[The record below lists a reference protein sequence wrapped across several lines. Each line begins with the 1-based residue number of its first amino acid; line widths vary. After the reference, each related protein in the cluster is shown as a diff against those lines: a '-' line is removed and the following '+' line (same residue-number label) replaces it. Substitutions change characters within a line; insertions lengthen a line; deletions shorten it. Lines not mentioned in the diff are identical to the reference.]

1 MSLGEGGIDSQIQ
14 DRMDTY
20 RGNPKALQKAYGI
33 GKQTIDLLAL
43 QKLNTERKQAAAAMQ
58 ATQQQQPGTIAE
70 QREAEAL
77 ELIKGEMNGTL
88 GELTGRT
95 AGTLNQKQKQQQQNM
110 QRMAKGASGPPAG
123 IAGLPGLSGR
133 PQARP
138 AMPPQAQGLAGAR
151 MAQAATQPGGP
162 RRMAQGGIVGFAAG
176 KKVTLSEDQKKKA
189 RELYGDKYDRIIGNL
204 LKMDADNPS
213 AALILG
219 QLGDSVQ
226 SSKISRFF
234 GNSPPGTQQTDVG
247 RRNKLESEVREKYGI
262 FTGPEGLFRSQ
273 SDAQGDYA
281 NDVLSKVREL
291 DDDTL
296 QELLGANFTSG
307 MSTLALSALP
317 VLPDTTETGVDPT
330 VDLSVDPTVDSEAG
344 DDLDITNI
352 GNVGR
357 EPTDFFANIDMEYDP
372 APVPEADK
380 SKLEAATAAM
390 TAGAKNVPTRRT
402 VGDLEGAPL
411 EFVEAPYDETGKEM
425 LGELTTQFRTDAKG
439 DPISSL
445 DAARKSSD
453 IYEGRAD
460 KAATYDQQEADLRA
474 LQSETLDPD
483 RMAKL
488 ARMQTLAGGRF
499 GSGGIGSEY
508 VKAELAK
515 DKRRNTGLEGIRS
528 IQDTGVNVDQVASGR
543 GQVAGENAATRTENR
558 KTAGLSGMRGLLA
571 DQDRRAEQ
579 GQVEANKINIANFSY
594 QTAISENDFKAAA
607 GAIRDQNS
615 AFRTIVELEQDTI
628 DNTVKINLQ
637 NTEEENEARRFRIE
651 KQLEVAV
658 KNQDQEHANNE
669 LLMNSEI
676 ELTKILE
683 EREKNVREVV
693 ALAMADDPLAM
704 EINSKLA
711 KLAQKGETGSQ
722 VEKLV
727 AELNALKE
735 QFTLTLIETVDGF
748 GSNFARMT
756 ALRRRIA
763 QLQGANS
770 MLGGTLSS
778 DDDTISMEEIKTG
791 PQ

>member
-1 MSLGEGGIDSQIQ
+1 MALGEGGIDSQIQ

-162 RRMAQGGIVGFAAG
+162 RRMAQGGIVGFAGEDGNNQVKSPFGRLIEPLVKPFTEESLETQKLRRRVAQKFGAYGGVG
-176 KKVTLSEDQKKKA
+176 KGLFARQTPEA
-189 RELYGDKYDRIIGNL
+189 REYATSVLNNL
-204 LKMDADNPS
+204 QSLDN
-213 AALILG
+213 AALLE
-219 QLGDSVQ
+219 LEAVNFDPMV
-226 SSKISRFF
+226 
-234 GNSPPGTQQTDVG
+234 TD
-247 RRNKLESEVREKYGI
+247 
-262 FTGPEGLFRSQ
+262 
-273 SDAQGDYA
+273 
-281 NDVLSKVREL
+281 
-291 DDDTL
+291 
-296 QELLGANFTSG
+296 
-307 MSTLALSALP
+307 LSALP
-317 VLPDTTETGVDPT
+317 VLPTDGDPPVDPS
-330 VDLSVDPTVDSEAG
+330 VDPSVDPTVDPSVD

-411 EFVEAPYDETGKEM
+411 EFVEAPYDAAGKEI
-425 LGELTTQFRTDAKG
+425 LGELSSQFRTDAKG

-558 KTAGLSGMRGLLA
+558 RTTGLSGMRGLLD

-615 AFRTIVELEQDTI
+615 AFRTIVEFEQDTI

-658 KNQDQEHANNE
+658 KKQDQEHANNA
-669 LLMNSEI
+669 LLMNSET

-711 KLAQKGETGSQ
+711 KLAQEGETGPQ

-778 DDDTISMEEIKTG
+778 NDDDISMDELPTV
-791 PQ
+791 P

>member
-1 MSLGEGGIDSQIQ
+1 MSLGEGGIDSQVQ

-58 ATQQQQPGTIAE
+58 ATQQEQPGTIAE

-88 GELTGRT
+88 GELTKAT
-95 AGTLNQKQKQQQQNM
+95 SDTLGQQKKVQDKA
-110 QRMAKGASGPPAG
+110 RGSVGKPAQG
-123 IAGLPGLSGR
+123 GGLAGLLGAKPPMRNPRAPTGN
-133 PQARP
+133 P
-138 AMPPQAQGLAGAR
+138 AAGGLAGAR

-162 RRMAQGGIVGFAAG
+162 RRMAQGGIVGFAG
-176 KKVTLSEDQKKKA
+176 DDGNNQVTTTPLQRTLGGFKKYFTDSTTRIDLQNEVKKKFRGFA
-189 RELYGDKYDRIIGNL
+189 APVTGAFTKQSDEQQAYAKSILAAIPELNDAQLNDL
-204 LKMDADNPS
+204 LALPFTTGMSELDV
-213 AALILG
+213 AAL
-219 QLGDSVQ
+219 
-226 SSKISRFF
+226 
-234 GNSPPGTQQTDVG
+234 PP
-247 RRNKLESEVREKYGI
+247 I
-262 FTGPEGLFRSQ
+262 P
-273 SDAQGDYA
+273 
-281 NDVLSKVREL
+281 
-291 DDDTL
+291 
-296 QELLGANFTSG
+296 TS
-307 MSTLALSALP
+307 
-317 VLPDTTETGVDPT
+317 VDP
-330 VDLSVDPTVDSEAG
+330 SVDPTVVDSTVVDSETD

-357 EPTDFFANIDMEYDP
+357 EPPDFFANIDTEYNP
-372 APVPEADK
+372 APVPEANTT
-380 SKLEAATAAM
+380 KLEAATAAM
-390 TAGAKNVPTRRT
+390 TAGAGNVPTRRR
-402 VGDLEGAPL
+402 VGNLEGAPL
-411 EFVEAPYDETGKEM
+411 EFVEAPYDETGKEI
-425 LGELTTQFRTDAKG
+425 LGELSSQFRTDAKG

-445 DAARKSSD
+445 DAARRSSD

-515 DKRRNTGLEGIRS
+515 DERRNTGLEGIRS
-528 IQDTGVNVDQVASGR
+528 IQDTGVSVDQVASGR
-543 GQVAGENAATRTENR
+543 GQVAGENAATRIENR
-558 KTAGLSGMRGLLA
+558 RTAGLSGMQGLLA

-579 GQVEANKINIANFSY
+579 GQVETNKINIANFNY
-594 QTAISENDFKAAA
+594 KTAISENDFKAAA

-651 KQLEVAV
+651 KQLEIAVA
-658 KNQDQEHANNE
+658 NQDQEHANNE

-683 EREKNVREVV
+683 QREKNVREVV
-693 ALAMADDPLAM
+693 ALAMADDPLAV

-711 KLAQKGETGSQ
+711 KLARKGETGSQ
-722 VEKLV
+722 VEKLTK
-727 AELNALKE
+727 ELNALKE

-763 QLQGANS
+763 QFQERNS

-778 DDDTISMEEIKTG
+778 NDDDISMDVL
-791 PQ
+791 PPLP